1 MMPSVSSFVVQ
12 RATNDKIPPVWPFG
26 NIRRFS
32 VLRKD
37 QKLPC
42 LAGRESACVEV
53 HPLDAT
59 FGSGTQ
65 ELFFGKLGASAKCL

>member
-1 MMPSVSSFVVQ
+1 MPSVSPFVVQ

-26 NIRRFS
+26 NICRFS

-42 LAGRESACVEV
+42 SALRSQPVWR
-53 HPLDAT
+53 
-59 FGSGTQ
+59 SIR
-65 ELFFGKLGASAKCL
+65 